1 MESSL
6 ISILAKVSC
15 LVSHTPLIP
24 YCMFPQRMLTPSSK
38 EGKGNKP
45 SPLSVKNTKRKV
57 EGVKKTKADSPV
69 NG

>member
-1 MESSL
+1 
-6 ISILAKVSC
+6 
-15 LVSHTPLIP
+15 
-24 YCMFPQRMLTPSSK
+24 MLTPNSK

-57 EGVKKTKADSPV
+57 EGVKKTKVDSPV